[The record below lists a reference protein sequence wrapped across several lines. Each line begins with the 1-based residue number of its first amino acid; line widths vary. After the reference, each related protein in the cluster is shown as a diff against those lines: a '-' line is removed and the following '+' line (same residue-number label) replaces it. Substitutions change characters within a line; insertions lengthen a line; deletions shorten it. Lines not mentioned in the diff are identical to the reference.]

1 MVVPGRVS
9 FILGGPRPGMLRG
22 EGAILV
28 MGETLLLPLLFSTL
42 GLFRVRFSRE
52 FRSIAA
58 DVRFSKRDPAEPAI
72 ALAKK
77 GGRKLAAALPS
88 APPGLGGGRNN
99 GGLAEGPA
107 SMMLG
112 LGNFCCCV
120 KAAESS
126 PLIALGER
134 I

>member
-1 MVVPGRVS
+1 M
-9 FILGGPRPGMLRG
+9 I
-22 EGAILV
+22 
-28 MGETLLLPLLFSTL
+28 GETLLLPLLFSTL

-88 APPGLGGGRNN
+88 APPGGVAGGRNS
-99 GGLAEGPA
+99 GGLPEGPGPAA
-107 SMMLG
+107 SMMFG

>member
-1 MVVPGRVS
+1 M
-9 FILGGPRPGMLRG
+9 I
-22 EGAILV
+22 
-28 MGETLLLPLLFSTL
+28 GETLLLPLLFSTL

-77 GGRKLAAALPS
+77 GGRKLALPS
-88 APPGLGGGRNN
+88 APPGGVAGGRNS
-99 GGLAEGPA
+99 GGLPEGPGPAA
-107 SMMLG
+107 SMMFG